1 MLTAENYK
9 LIYASEYFVHLFQ
22 LRRAVVDHVSDSFI
36 ETIAP
41 ILVLLEAAKAGNER
55 EVEEYSG
62 IFQDHASKL
71 IEVGQHYL

>member
-1 MLTAENYK
+1 M
-9 LIYASEYFVHLFQ
+9 
-22 LRRAVVDHVSDSFI
+22 DHVSDSFI

-41 ILVLLEAAKAGNER
+41 ILVLSEAAKAGNER

-71 IEVGQHYL
+71 IEVSQLFLLSNFSQLIFNHHTFLIFSH